1 MVEVTEP
8 SSTETAARGRAR
20 VSRRRSASASGRR
33 SAQRRDCWAGARV
46 SRDIP
51 RAKSGPLSVTCGVDL
66 VRRHHSTGTRRAF
79 GNGDTL
85 GLFAAIS
92 GNSADRPY
100 FFRVAPSVPR
110 IRLQFLFFRGTGALR
125 AVPSSRQPLP
135 AYYRTGQRSRG
146 HIQHIELI
154 TDTHMPLRTTEVLNN
169 SRPRST
175 ARRRDIKRSEARGGK
190 HLRCKRGSLC
200 ASQGPQQ

>member
-1 MVEVTEP
+1 MKWMVEVTEP

-125 AVPSSRQPLP
+125 AVPPRLVSR
-135 AYYRTGQRSRG
+135 YRPITGQRSRG

-154 TDTHMPLRTTEVLNN
+154 TDTTVF
-169 SRPRST
+169 
-175 ARRRDIKRSEARGGK
+175 
-190 HLRCKRGSLC
+190 LC
-200 ASQGPQQ
+200 E